1 MNRNAAT
8 GAIQGIPIEH
18 LSTMGAGAFFLLLFY
33 PVFSS
38 MVLHKLQILDYFF
51 MVPNAVHNVD
61 FGKVFQ
67 SLAWKFRALEAPG
80 YLFLLGAPTEAV
92 AAVSAGGIDMVGKA
106 SVAANVLEG
115 NFVRLGH
122 LLQFILIL
130 ILIGQVFGAGPAVKP
145 ADANER
151 SIPIHF

>member
-51 MVPNAVHNVD
+51 MVPNAVHNMD
-61 FGKVFQ
+61 FGKIFQ
-67 SLAWKFRALEAPG
+67 PLAWEIRALEAPG
-80 YLFLLGAPTEAV
+80 YLFLFGASAKTVFAV
-92 AAVSAGGIDMVGKA
+92 AASGVNMVGKTP
-106 SVAANVLEG
+106 VAANFFDEDPIS
-115 NFVRLGH
+115 LGH
-122 LLQFILIL
+122 FL
-130 ILIGQVFGAGPAVKP
+130 
-145 ADANER
+145 
-151 SIPIHF
+151 